1 MKLLHLADLHIGK
14 VINEFSMLEE
24 QKYVLEQVI
33 TLAQEEKTEGIIL
46 AGDIYDR
53 SVPTAE
59 AVTVLNEF
67 LCRLVELGQKVFVI
81 SGNHDSPERI
91 GFAGEILKKG
101 GLYMEGG
108 FFSSLK
114 KVSLED
120 NYGKVNVYFLPFARA
135 VAMQKVLGME
145 TGSDMT
151 ACIRKVI
158 ENTNIEPFER
168 NILITHHFVT
178 NAGKAPELSDSEY
191 PVLVGG
197 TENVDAKVFQD
208 FDYVALGHIHKP
220 QFVGRKEVCYA
231 GSPLKYSFS
240 ECETQKSVV
249 LLELKEKGELLI
261 ERKPLVPLHDMR
273 KIKGELSELLKEEV
287 VKLANREDYLFVTLT
302 DEKELFEPMDTLRT
316 KYPNVMQLELLKNM
330 RHTGDMTVRKR
341 EIKEKSM
348 LEIYED
354 FYEAVTERKLEHE
367 RRKVVEELL
376 QEIQEGER

>member
-341 EIKEKSM
+341 EIKEKSI